1 MTGARIRMLAAP
13 VVLALVGCAQ
23 PLPKPRDEAPAV
35 SKPAPSAAGARLER
49 LLADSDAAH
58 LQRNPIEALLR
69 GDLSDAG
76 RFGDDLTDAYF
87 AAERIAAE
95 DDLLA
100 LTGIDRAALS
110 PVERIAYDSFAWQ
123 RAIRLRETTG
133 AALSIS
139 APFQLNHMT
148 GLHLDFPGLS
158 SGRGAAPYKTTV
170 DYEAGLSRIDGFIAY
185 LDRALARAR
194 QGAARGVVQPRL
206 VIVHLIDQFEGF
218 IAQGV
223 EGSTYYAPILA
234 FPESIGAA
242 DRERLT
248 RAYAETIRDRLLPAF
263 ARVRDGLRNVLLP
276 QARVSIGLSAV
287 PGGAQ
292 YYQLLVEVH
301 TTTRST
307 PEAIHR
313 TGLAEVAR
321 IQAAMEALRQ
331 RIGFRGSLAELQAAM
346 RTDPRFRPASADAL
360 GAGYREIGRRVEA
373 AMPRLFLTMP
383 KTRLE
388 IRPTP
393 PYQEKTDA
401 AARYLSGSGDAT
413 RPGVFLYNTYELPTR
428 ATYTM
433 EATYLHE
440 AVPGHHYQSSLTQEN
455 EALPKALRFGGNT
468 AYDEGWALYAESLGP
483 ELGMETDPYQ
493 RMGAYDFE
501 MLRAARLVVDTGI
514 HALGWSRDRAIDY
527 LLAYGAQGRTEAV
540 AEVER
545 YIADPGQALAYKVG
559 ELTIRRL
566 RGEAEAALGPRF
578 DVRQFHREVLDTGS
592 LPMDVL
598 EAKLRSWI
606 DAQRAR

>member
-1 MTGARIRMLAAP
+1 MASAGARMLAAL
-13 VVLALVGCAQ
+13 VVLALAGCTQ
-23 PLPKPRDEAPAV
+23 PLPVQRDAAPAG
-35 SKPAPSAAGARLER
+35 PRPMPTEAGARLER

-58 LQRNPIEALLR
+58 LRRNPIEALLR

-76 RFGDDLTDAYF
+76 RFGDDLSDAYF
-87 AAERIAAE
+87 AAERMAAE

-100 LTGIDRAALS
+100 LTGIDRAALT
-110 PVERIAYDSFAWQ
+110 PADRIAYDSFAWQ

-133 AALSIS
+133 AGLAIS

-148 GLHLDFPGLS
+148 GLHLGFAGLS
-158 SGRGAAPYKTTV
+158 SGQGGAPYRTTA
-170 DYEAGLSRIDGFIAY
+170 DYEAGLARIDGFTAY

-194 QGAARGVVQPRL
+194 QGAARGIVQPRL
-206 VIVHLIDQFEGF
+206 VVEHLIEQFERF
-218 IAQGV
+218 LAQGV

-234 FPESIGAA
+234 FPESVGAA

-248 RAYAETIRDRLLPAF
+248 RAYAEAIRDRLQPAF
-263 ARVRDGLRNVLLP
+263 VRVRNALRDELLP
-276 QARVSIGLSAV
+276 TARESIGLAAV

-292 YYQLLVEVH
+292 HYQLLVEVH
-301 TTTRST
+301 TTTRTT

-321 IQAAMEALRQ
+321 IRAAMEGLRQ
-331 RIGFRGSLAELQAAM
+331 RIGFAGSLAELQAAM
-346 RTDPRFRPASADAL
+346 RSDPRFRPVSADAL
-360 GAGYREIGRRVEA
+360 GAGYAEIGKRVDA
-373 AMPRLFLTMP
+373 AMPRLFTARP

-393 PYQEKTDA
+393 AYQEKTDA
-401 AARYLSGSGDAT
+401 PARYMGGSADAS
-413 RPGVFLYNTYELPTR
+413 RPGVFYYNTHDLPTR
-428 ATYTM
+428 ATYRM
-433 EATYLHE
+433 EAIYLHE
-440 AVPGHHYQSSLTQEN
+440 AVPGHHYQSSLAHEN

-493 RMGAYDFE
+493 RMGGYEFE

-514 HALGWSRDRAIDY
+514 HAFGWPRERAIDY
-527 LLAYGAQGRTEAV
+527 LLVNGAQGRAEAV

-545 YIADPGQALAYKVG
+545 YVADPGQALAYKVG

-566 RGEAEAALGPRF
+566 RGEAETALGPRF
-578 DVRQFHREVLDTGS
+578 DVREFHREVLDTGS
-592 LPMDVL
+592 LPLDVL
-598 EAKLRSWI
+598 ETKIRSWI
-606 DAQRAR
+606 DVQRRR